1 MTRYRG
7 IEKSGM
13 VLAAMAAAAMC
24 ALSFFMAT
32 GSRLQGGLGICL
44 PSTNLW
50 EIPPL
55 WSWIINTALTATIA
69 VGAALLNRHYNF
81 IRSTQPVLPAL
92 FVVLAASNPWA
103 TSYLS
108 SSTIVCAVN
117 LLAISIMFS
126 CFRLCNATQQ
136 LFVVATLISVGSMF
150 QYAFIPYILAYVAS
164 AIQMKAF
171 RIKEFLAMGMGLIA
185 PYWVGIGL
193 GLVRLDSFSM
203 PEITNLFN
211 GFAHASDIFTLLLSA
226 VVAIFLGLILG
237 LNNSIK
243 LYAGN
248 SRVNSMNLTISLV
261 GVVSIICII
270 IDFSNMMAYL
280 TTLYLTVAVQVANL
294 GALWHFKREW
304 LLTFIPGVIY
314 IVFFVILLLS

>member
-1 MTRYRG
+1 M
-7 IEKSGM
+7 
-13 VLAAMAAAAMC
+13 
-24 ALSFFMAT
+24 
-32 GSRLQGGLGICL
+32 
-44 PSTNLW
+44 
-50 EIPPL
+50 
-55 WSWIINTALTATIA
+55 
-69 VGAALLNRHYNF
+69 LNRHYNF

>member
-1 MTRYRG
+1 MVVDNQHRPDGYHSRRG
-7 IEKSGM
+7 
-13 VLAAMAAAAMC
+13 
-24 ALSFFMAT
+24 
-32 GSRLQGGLGICL
+32 
-44 PSTNLW
+44 
-50 EIPPL
+50 
-55 WSWIINTALTATIA
+55 
-69 VGAALLNRHYNF
+69 ALLNRHYNF